1 MTSNDIILFLIN
13 IIHILVIIF
22 VVIAPFTNSNLFLLL
37 HSIVVP
43 FIMIHWIL
51 NNDTC
56 AITLMEK
63 YVRIQ
68 MNGGDYVD
76 DKDCISYKVIGPIYN
91 FMNEHVDYSRWTWIM
106 TSMLWFVTLYK
117 LRVKYINDDL
127 PEIKN
132 LIK

>member
-13 IIHILVIIF
+13 IIHLLVIVF
-22 VVIAPFTNSNLFLLL
+22 VVIAPFTNNNLLLLL
-37 HSIVVP
+37 HSISVP
-43 FIMIHWIL
+43 FIWLHWAL

-63 YVRIQ
+63 FVRIQ
-68 MNGGDYVD
+68 MNGGNYVD

-91 FMNEHVDYSRWTWIM
+91 FMNENVDYSKWTWIM
-106 TSMLWFVTLYK
+106 TIMLWFTTLYK
-117 LRVKYINDDL
+117 LRVKYVNDDL